1 MHRGK
6 TRAPT
11 VRTSPIVIISA
22 KKEDEKDAHARSR
35 RASCDRRKTLGKR
48 ESETDIYSLD
58 SRREMR
64 FASGLSPSSRNG
76 FFPFF
81 SIEFRPIERIGSNRI
96 ESGGEEGEN
105 GRDGMG

>member
-22 KKEDEKDAHARSR
+22 KKEDEKENAKVIPISILSILA
-35 RASCDRRKTLGKR
+35 G
-48 ESETDIYSLD
+48 
-58 SRREMR
+58 MR